1 MIIGFNFGEPVFMH
15 AILHAQDT
23 INCVEPTYVG
33 SSYLKNFFQN
43 YEVFIGNSSNYTENT
58 KCAGGPF
65 LDPAD
70 SSSYVFSQ
78 KGYDSNQNPFSQGL
92 GMVWPFG

>member
-1 MIIGFNFGEPVFMH
+1 MIIGFDFGEPVFMH

-23 INCVEPTYVG
+23 IDCTWSYSVG

-65 LDPAD
+65 LDPSD
-70 SSSYVFSQ
+70 SSSYAF
-78 KGYDSNQNPFSQGL
+78 
-92 GMVWPFG
+92 